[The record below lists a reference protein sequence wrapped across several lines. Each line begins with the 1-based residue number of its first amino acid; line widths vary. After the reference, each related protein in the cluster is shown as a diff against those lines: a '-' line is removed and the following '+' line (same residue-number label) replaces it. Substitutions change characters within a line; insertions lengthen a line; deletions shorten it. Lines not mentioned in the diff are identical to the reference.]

1 MEAVLADIYNKNF
14 RESTALDDSPH
25 GLVNIASASK
35 LMTHPRPIENFKGS
49 SLFFLEYFSFSI
61 FILPFQSRKW
71 NVIAMKFY
79 ILEIHSSKKLKCL
92 FSSRWKIRH
101 A

>member
-35 LMTHPRPIENFKGS
+35 LMTHPRPIENFKDC
-49 SLFFLEYFSFSI
+49 SLFFLE
-61 FILPFQSRKW
+61 
-71 NVIAMKFY
+71 KFPT
-79 ILEIHSSKKLKCL
+79 LSSHHPPHHIMEL
-92 FSSRWKIRH
+92 
-101 A
+101 